1 MAETWFNAKE
11 WKARLV
17 EFAGRR
23 MLRNVANGETTTYDV
38 SRSEGQVSQEGD
50 AFNTK
55 NMNDLEQRVA
65 NGFASAKTAVDTLSR
80 DLNALNDD
88 GAIKGL
94 DAREDGVYITYVPS
108 SGADSVTK
116 KLGSGFAV
124 SNYVFNYRVGGA
136 GNGSSSGSQ
145 GRSGESRFVLDTK
158 EYDTL
163 TIGSYKIE
171 GDGDHAAWNPN
182 DAVAFKVIIN
192 GSTKT
197 VGKGGGSF
205 DVRGADSVTI
215 SATFNTNSNK
225 DYGTWATLTVSS
237 IRCL

>member
-1 MAETWFNAKE
+1 MHRCNGGREQ
-11 WKARLV
+11 ARV
-17 EFAGRR
+17 
-23 MLRNVANGETTTYDV
+23 
-38 SRSEGQVSQEGD
+38 
-50 AFNTK
+50 
-55 NMNDLEQRVA
+55 
-65 NGFASAKTAVDTLSR
+65 LSR